1 MRRKKSYKCK
11 FVILNNY
18 VKTNKNKNKKKRQR
32 KYIVKTNQINKK
44 KKKITK

>member
-18 VKTNKNKNKKKRQR
+18 VKTNKNKNKKKD
-32 KYIVKTNQINKK
+32 KENIL
-44 KKKITK
+44 